1 MSVVLI
7 DSGGYNLGSVRA
19 ALQRLGV
26 KAELTTDHDRIRSAS
41 HVILPGVGAAGP
53 AMQKLRDYQLEQL
66 IPALQQPVL
75 GICLGMQIMYAHS
88 EEDDVECLGIF
99 AGNVS
104 RLKANETL
112 RVPHMGWNALQ
123 WKQSHEIQSM
133 LPQPAWMYFVHSFA
147 APVTD
152 ETIATAIHGDELTAL
167 VQRDN
172 FLAAQFHPER
182 SAKTGQ
188 VLLEYFLRTQ

>member
-1 MSVVLI
+1 MNVVLI

-41 HVILPGVGAAGP
+41 HVVLPGVGAAGP
-53 AMQKLRDYQLEQL
+53 AMQKLRECQLEQL

-99 AGNVS
+99 TGNITQ
-104 RLKANETL
+104 LKANETL
-112 RVPHMGWNALQ
+112 RVPHMGWNTLQ
-123 WKQSHEIQSM
+123 WKQPHEIQSI

-147 APVTD
+147 APVTG
-152 ETIATAIHGDELTAL
+152 ETIATAIHGHELTAL
-167 VQRDN
+167 VQRNN

-188 VLLEYFLRTQ
+188 ALLEYFLRMQ